1 MINNVLIVDDNQEIL
16 ITLKEGL
23 EKYED
28 SFSVILAGG
37 GEAAVKL
44 LKKGDISLVVTDLKM
59 PKMDGL
65 ALLAH
70 IMEHYPD
77 IPVIVITG
85 YGTPKMERFAKKSG
99 AVDYIEKPF
108 MSEDLARKILEA
120 LRKRSEG
127 GTLHG
132 VSSGM
137 FLQLI
142 EMEEKTC
149 TIRVA
154 QKDTGR
160 QGVLF
165 FGKGELVEA
174 RSGGITGVKAAYRI
188 FSWDEVNISIQNS
201 CPVNTR
207 KITEDLQGIL
217 LEAMRLKDESG
228 DEEHPEE
235 IEVEEILDNEPQAA
249 ARIENLVDSESI
261 KALIVDALG
270 DRCGIEDIYRDNSHD
285 NFIAMA
291 NQVGAV
297 LYAGVLKVGYLD
309 FGRTNDL
316 ILMPGDQT
324 HILSVNNKCPRDK
337 VMPILSK
344 G

>member
-16 ITLKEGL
+16 LTLKEGL

-44 LKKGDISLVVTDLKM
+44 LKRGDISLVVTDLKM

-85 YGTPKMERFAKKSG
+85 YGTPKMERFAKKAG

-149 TIRVA
+149 TIRVV

-165 FGKGELVEA
+165 FGKGELIDA
-174 RSGGITGVKAAYRI
+174 RSEGIAGVEAAYRI

-201 CPVNTR
+201 CSASTR
-207 KITEDLQGIL
+207 KITDDLQSIL
-217 LEAMRLKDESG
+217 LEAMRLKDELG
-228 DEEHPEE
+228 DEKLPEE
-235 IEVEEILDNEPQAA
+235 IEVEEVADDELQEPAS
-249 ARIENLVDSESI
+249 IDKLVDSESI
-261 KALIVDALG
+261 KALVVDAVG
-270 DRCGIEDIYRDNSHD
+270 KQCGIEDVYRDDSYD
-285 NFIAMA
+285 NFIALA

-297 LYAGVLKVGYLD
+297 LKAGTLKTGYLD
-309 FGRTNDL
+309 IGRANDL
-316 ILMPGDQT
+316 ILLPGDET
-324 HILSVNNKCPRDK
+324 HVLSVNSKCPRDK
-337 VMPILSK
+337 VMPVLAQC
-344 G
+344 